1 MKFMNR
7 EKVEQLTRE
16 IGQDNIPVLLGIFTG
31 ELVTYQAQLSEGDLA
46 EKMSHMKEI
55 CHALKSSA
63 ASFGAESLCE
73 FAIDIDAQV
82 KGGKL
87 REDQAQVDSMLA
99 NLSETH
105 SCYVEFLE
113 SIK

>member
-7 EKVEQLTRE
+7 DKLEQLTRE
-16 IGQDNIPVLLGIFTG
+16 IGQDNIPTLLGIFTG
-31 ELVTYQAQLSEGDLA
+31 ELVTYQTQLSKGDLA
-46 EKMSHMKEI
+46 EKMTYMKEI

-87 REDQAQVDSMLA
+87 QEDQSKVDRMLE

-105 SCYVEFLE
+105 TCYLEFLE